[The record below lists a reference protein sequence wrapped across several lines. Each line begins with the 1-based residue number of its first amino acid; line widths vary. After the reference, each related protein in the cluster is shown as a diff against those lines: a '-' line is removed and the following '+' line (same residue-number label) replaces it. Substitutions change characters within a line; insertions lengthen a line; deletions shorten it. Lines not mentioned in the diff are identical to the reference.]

1 MVAFLADQQE
11 KFTTWVEC
19 PSLFKKEEEEPLLL
33 KLQTKTFKAGSKV
46 DGVFKDNPHTAWESY
61 QNTMATTQ
69 YKTIMSGE
77 LYPKRSLLFDKTKS
91 LALELKDWEFASSKK

>member
-1 MVAFLADQQE
+1 M
-11 KFTTWVEC
+11 
-19 PSLFKKEEEEPLLL
+19 KEPEEPLALQQ
-33 KLQTKTFKAGSKV
+33 QTKVFKAGSKV

-77 LYPKRSLLFDKTKS
+77 LYPKRSQLFDKTKS
-91 LALELKDWEFASSKK
+91 WEQELKDWEFASSKKTIADRNKSFSNFKETIY

>member
-1 MVAFLADQQE
+1 M
-11 KFTTWVEC
+11 
-19 PSLFKKEEEEPLLL
+19 
-33 KLQTKTFKAGSKV
+33 

-77 LYPKRSLLFDKTKS
+77 LYPKRSQLFDKTKS
-91 LALELKDWEFASSKK
+91 WEQELKDWEFASSKKTIADRNKSFSNFKETIY